1 MSTELFRRL
10 KASNRLPSPPG
21 VALRIL
27 ELSRSD
33 DTSLDDLAK
42 TISTDPALASRMLK
56 FVNSPSAGFGHQIFT
71 LDEAV
76 NQIGLRGVQLMALSF
91 SLVSSGRVEVCPSF
105 DFDQF
110 WSRSL
115 ACAVAGKVFAQTAGR
130 LDPNQAF
137 VTGLLLHIGQ
147 LAMACGIPDAYEAV
161 LAEAIS
167 RPQELPAIEREQ
179 LGATHI
185 QVGTGLLQDWRI
197 PEAIWQCIAQTQ
209 QPEISHTSP
218 GRLPPSHVLHL
229 ADVTAT
235 LLCDSKAHRA
245 GKVDE
250 ILELVRVN
258 FELEGQAW
266 LELYDQIVRDWK
278 AYGQLLSVKAGTD
291 MSFRD
296 LQDEAREQIAALS
309 MATQIEN
316 KGIKQQNEQLLQRSR
331 IDSLTGIANR
341 AAFDER
347 LASELARARR
357 TRCPVALCLLDIDHF
372 KKFNDAHGHPVGDR
386 VLQSVAK
393 ALEKTV
399 RKMDLAARYGG
410 EEFAVI
416 APECNPER
424 AASLAERLR
433 EAIEEIRLDL
443 TSQKLSVTVSVGV
456 AFALWPGGGRTP
468 AELIQ
473 SADARLYEAKHAGR
487 NRCRVEPATRKAA
500 A

>member
-1 MSTELFRRL
+1 MSTELFQRL

-42 TISTDPALASRMLK
+42 AISTDPALASRMLK
-56 FVNSPSAGFGHQIFT
+56 FVNSPSAGFGRQIST

-91 SLVSSGRVEVCPSF
+91 SLVSSGKVEARSSF
-105 DFDQF
+105 DFDRF

-130 LDPNQAF
+130 LDPNEAF
-137 VTGLLLHIGQ
+137 ITGLLLHIGQ

-161 LAEAIS
+161 LTEATI
-167 RPQELPAIEREQ
+167 RPQDLPAIEREK

-185 QVGTGLLQDWRI
+185 DAGTRLLQDWRL
-197 PEAIWQCIAQTQ
+197 PENIWQTISQTQ
-209 QPEISHTSP
+209 QLDSAGANPDRVSAS
-218 GRLPPSHVLHL
+218 RVLYI

-235 LLCDSKAHRA
+235 LLCDSKEHRS

-250 ILELVRVN
+250 ILELVRAN

-278 AYGQLLSVKAGTD
+278 AYGQLLSVEAGTD

-316 KGIKQQNEQLLQRSR
+316 RGIKRENEQLLQRSR
-331 IDSLTGIANR
+331 IDALTGIANR

-347 LASELARARR
+347 LGSELDRAQR
-357 TRCPVALCLLDIDHF
+357 TGCPVALCLLDIDHF
-372 KKFNDAHGHPVGDR
+372 KKLNDTHGHQVGDK
-386 VLQSVAK
+386 VLQAVAK
-393 ALEKTV
+393 ALDGSV

-416 APECNPER
+416 APECHPEK

-433 EAIEEIRLDL
+433 VAVEKICLKTNGQSL
-443 TSQKLSVTVSVGV
+443 CVTTSVGV
-456 AFALWPGGGRTP
+456 AFAFWPGSERTS
-468 AELIQ
+468 AELIH
-473 SADARLYEAKHAGR
+473 SADAYLYEAKRSGR
-487 NRCRVEPATRKAA
+487 NCCRVEETAQKAA
-500 A
+500 